1 MKIHLVFY
9 SNLLQLDSKNL
20 LPGQI
25 KALLPLVII
34 KDKEEFKVERILD
47 SRLYSKNK
55 RLQYKVA

>member
-1 MKIHLVFY
+1 MKIHPVFY
-9 SNLLQLDSKNL
+9 SNLLWLDPKNL

-25 KALLPLVII
+25 KALLPPVII

-47 SRLYSKNK
+47 LRLYGKNK

>member
-34 KDKEEFKVERILD
+34 KDKEEFKVEKILD
-47 SRLYSKNK
+47 SRLYGKNK